1 MGRRLCPLEELD
13 MNPEFW
19 RGKRVFLTG
28 HTGFKGS
35 WMALWL
41 RHLGANVTGFALAP
55 PTTPSLFELAKV
67 DEGIHSIIGD
77 VRDATTLQRALQTA
91 QPDIVIHMA
100 AQSLV
105 RYSYHH
111 PVETYA
117 TNVMGL
123 VHLYEGIRQTPSVRA
138 IVNVTSDKCYDNKE
152 WAWGY
157 RETEPMGGHDPYSNS
172 KGCAELITSAYR
184 ASFFSVPGQ
193 ASNVALGSARAGN
206 VIGGGDWALDRL
218 IPDIIRA
225 LSTEQSVQI
234 RSPHAIRPWQHV
246 LEPLSGYLL
255 LAERLYEEGPKF
267 AEGWNF
273 GPNESDA
280 RSVQWIVENLVQKW
294 GPEARWVLDSNPQP
308 HEATYLKLDCSKA
321 RQTLG
326 WKPRWSLD
334 QTLDRIVT
342 WHKAAL
348 DGMDMKDMCMAQIKE
363 YQLAPQHQS
372 P

>member
-1 MGRRLCPLEELD
+1 

-19 RGKRVFLTG
+19 RGRRVFLTG

-35 WMALWL
+35 WMTLWL
-41 RHLGANVTGFALAP
+41 RQLGAHVTGFALAP

-67 DEGIHSIIGD
+67 EEGIHSVIGD
-77 VRDATTLQRALQTA
+77 VRDAAALLQALQIA

-100 AQSLV
+100 AQPLV

-123 VHLYEGIRQTPSVRA
+123 VHLYEAIRQTPCVRA
-138 IVNVTSDKCYDNKE
+138 VVNVTSDKCYDNKE

-184 ASFFSVPGQ
+184 ASFFSTPSQ

-206 VIGGGDWALDRL
+206 VIGGGDWAQDRL

-225 LSTEQSVQI
+225 LSNKQPVQI

-246 LEPLSGYLL
+246 MEPLSGYLL
-255 LAERLYEEGPKF
+255 LAERLCEDGARF
-267 AEGWNF
+267 AQGWNF

-280 RSVQWIVENLVQKW
+280 RSVQWIVENLVEKW
-294 GPEARWVLDSNPQP
+294 GLGARWVLDSNPQP

-321 RQTLG
+321 LQTLG
-326 WKPRWSLD
+326 WQPRWTLD
-334 QTLDRIVT
+334 QALDRIVS
-342 WHKAAL
+342 WHKAAM
-348 DGMDMKDMCMAQIKE
+348 DGANMHDMCMSQIEE
-363 YQLAPQHQS
+363 YQLASQHQL